1 MTKLV
6 IENDPPYRLTP
17 SSCQRYGGSRDD
29 PPEVN
34 AIAPAP
40 P

>member
-17 SSCQRYGGSRDD
+17 SSRQPHGGSGDEED
-29 PPEVN
+29 EAN